1 MVCCGLCRGLRP
13 WVVPCGH
20 GLLGFEAMVVGEGG
34 DIEWVV
40 PNGGHE
46 GWVGCFCLENRDTQK
61 ERQICLMENKNK
73 L

>member
-1 MVCCGLCRGLRP
+1 MVCCGLCRGLRL